1 MMRSAT
7 PEERQPP
14 VEPLDEAVD
23 HVRGSSSGRLVLEF
37 GDYECP
43 CSRQAFRQIELVEK
57 ELGDEVWIRSSL
69 G

>member
-1 MMRSAT
+1 MPSAT

-14 VEPLDEAVD
+14 VEPIDEAVD

-37 GDYECP
+37 GDCECP

-57 ELGDEVWIRSSL
+57 GTGR
-69 G
+69 

>member
-23 HVRGSSSGRLVLEF
+23 HVRGSSSGRLVLDY

-43 CSRQAFRQIELVEK
+43 YSRQAFRQIELVEK